1 MAIKGKPRLTVPQLS
16 AKLVRVHKVLQDTLE
31 EMIVRKNFSKAE
43 EMLRLLDKQMLG
55 LIELSSGYGVISND

>member
-1 MAIKGKPRLTVPQLS
+1 MAMKGKPRLTVPQLR
-16 AKLVRVHKVLQDTLE
+16 AKLIRVHKVLQDTLE

-55 LIELSSGYGVISND
+55 LIELSSGYGVMSND